1 MVCQGVGLSAFRRLE
16 AVTHADAR
24 SLAGLAG
31 GYDAIWVLVLSPSDD
46 SSCASPA
53 EEGVRQLWL
62 DWTEMSV
69 RPLSRKARIVGSAPT
84 TDARQQ
90 TSGLQVQALG
100 DVPGLE
106 AAVRR
111 RQ

>member
-1 MVCQGVGLSAFRRLE
+1 M
-16 AVTHADAR
+16 
-24 SLAGLAG
+24 
-31 GYDAIWVLVLSPSDD
+31 
-46 SSCASPA
+46 
-53 EEGVRQLWL
+53 RQLWL

-69 RPLSRKARIVGSAPT
+69 RPLSRKARIAGPAPT
-84 TDARQQ
+84 AAAQKR
-90 TSGLQVQALG
+90 TSGLQVQDLK